1 MDQKKAVGLLSIPV
15 IVAALGYFVDIYD
28 LLLFSIIRVKSL
40 KGLGLSDALCDIEG
54 KFIIGIQMYGLLI
67 GGVLWGIMGD
77 KKGRLSVLFGSI
89 ILYSLANIAN
99 GFVQTVP
106 QYALARFI
114 AGIGLAGELG
124 AGITLVSE
132 LVSKEQRGKATSIV
146 AGVGLTGAVAAY
158 FVAHSFEWMQHSSNT
173 AISNWASHIVAS
185 SYDWRICYF
194 VGGGLG
200 LMLLLL
206 RISVF
211 ESGMYENL
219 KHSNIQKGN
228 ILMFFNNA
236 KRFKKYLL
244 AILVGLP
251 TWFVIGILITFSKEF
266 AEHFGI
272 TEPVDPGKAVMLA
285 YVGISVGDLL
295 IGFLSHWLQS
305 RKKALYLFYAITAF
319 SIVLYFNQYGGS
331 ANSMYVICMLMGFG
345 TGFWAL
351 FVTMAAEHFGTNL
364 RATAATTIPNMV
376 RGSLPLIIYLFT
388 VLKKMEIGATPS
400 LHYIYA
406 GAITG
411 IIVMAVSITA
421 VFMTE
426 ETFGKDLNFVED

>member
-1 MDQKKAVGLLSIPV
+1 MKQQKAIGLFSIPV

-40 KGLGLSDALCDIEG
+40 KGLGLSDALIDTDG
-54 KFIIGIQMYGLLI
+54 KFIISIQMYGLLI
-67 GGVLWGIMGD
+67 GGILWGMMGD

-89 ILYSLANIAN
+89 VLYSLANVAN
-99 GFVQTVP
+99 GFVQTVN

-132 LVSKEQRGKATSIV
+132 LVPKEKRGQATSIV

-158 FVAHSFEWMQHSSNT
+158 FVAHSFEWMAQGGNT
-173 AISNWASHIVAS
+173 WASGIVSS

-194 VGGGLG
+194 IGGGLG
-200 LMLLLL
+200 LTLLLL
-206 RISVF
+206 RVSVF
-211 ESGMYENL
+211 ESGMYKNMA
-219 KHSNIQKGN
+219 HSKIAKGN
-228 ILMFFNNA
+228 FLMFFNNGR
-236 KRFKKYLL
+236 RFRKYIT

-251 TWFVIGILITFSKEF
+251 TWYVIGVLITFSKEF

-272 TEPVDPGKAVMLA
+272 KDPIDPGKSVMLA
-285 YVGISVGDLL
+285 YVAISIGDLL
-295 IGFLSHWLQS
+295 IGFLSNWLGS
-305 RKKALYLFYAITAF
+305 RKKALFFFYALTVI
-319 SIVLYFNQYGGS
+319 SIGLFFFQQGGS
-331 ANSMYVICMLMGFG
+331 ATGMYAICMFMGFA

-364 RATAATTIPNMV
+364 RATAATTVPNMV
-376 RGSLPLIIYLFT
+376 RGSLPLILLLFT
-388 VLKKMEIGATPS
+388 NLQPTFS
-400 LHYIYA
+400 YINA
-406 GAITG
+406 AAITG
-411 IIVMAVSITA
+411 VIVMSISITA

-426 ETFGKDLNFVED
+426 ETFGKDLNFMEE